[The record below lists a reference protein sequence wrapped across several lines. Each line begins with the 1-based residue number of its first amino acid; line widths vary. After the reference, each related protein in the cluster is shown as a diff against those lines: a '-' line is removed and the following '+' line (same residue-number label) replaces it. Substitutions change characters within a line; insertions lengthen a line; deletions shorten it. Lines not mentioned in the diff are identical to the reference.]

1 MSTPTIVR
9 SSFHNI
15 YPDRTG
21 NERLTLAAAQRY
33 AQPDRVGLVRLDLY
47 SDYTVMP
54 VVLDLATGAE
64 VAR

>member
-21 NERLTLAAAQRY
+21 NERLTRRSADLHAAA
-33 AQPDRVGLVRLDLY
+33 DRVGLVRLDLY
-47 SDYTVMP
+47 ADHTVVP
-54 VVLDLATGAE
+54 VVLDLATGE
-64 VAR
+64 VAA